1 MKGRE
6 RVHLIHNDV
15 DDNDDNNGS
24 IKLITLSLIH
34 PSNDTIGPNINEC
47 GAVSGVTVTVTM
59 RFEWC
64 GLDLRS
70 DIGFR
75 M

>member
-1 MKGRE
+1 M
-6 RVHLIHNDV
+6 
-15 DDNDDNNGS
+15 
-24 IKLITLSLIH
+24 H
-34 PSNDTIGPNINEC
+34 PSNDTIGPDISDG
-47 GAVSGVTVTVTM
+47 GAVSGVTVTMTM

-64 GLDLRS
+64 GLDLCS